1 MGMYTEILV
10 KADVNVNNLSDTE
23 KSVLNY
29 LFNDGDRPD
38 SLPDHPFFTLDR
50 WSQIG
55 RMSSFCHHPKA
66 VNSVSDCGEYI
77 FSRSDIKNYN
87 GEIEQFFDWFKPLTT
102 ARNGKCIGYKW
113 YEEDDVPTLIIK

>member
-1 MGMYTEILV
+1 MGMYTEIV
-10 KADVNVNNLSDTE
+10 IKADVNIGKLSEVE

-29 LFNDGDRPD
+29 LFGDTDRPD
-38 SLPDHPFFTLDR
+38 SLPNHPFFTLDR
-50 WSQIG
+50 WSQVG
-55 RMSSFCHHPKA
+55 HMSSFYHHPKP

-102 ARNGKCIGYKW
+102 AREGQCIGYTW
-113 YEEDDVPTLIIK
+113 YEEDDIPTLIIK

>member
-10 KADVNVNNLSDTE
+10 KADVNVNNLSDME

-29 LFNDGDRPD
+29 LFDGGDKPD

-55 RMSSFCHHPKA
+55 RTCSFYHHPKA

-77 FSRSDIKNYN
+77 FSRSDIKNYD
-87 GEIEQFFDWFKPLTT
+87 GEIE
-102 ARNGKCIGYKW
+102 
-113 YEEDDVPTLIIK
+113 

>member
-10 KADVNVNNLSDTE
+10 KADVNVNNLSDME

-50 WSQIG
+50 KLAEWPV
-55 RMSSFCHHPKA
+55 F
-66 VNSVSDCGEYI
+66 
-77 FSRSDIKNYN
+77 
-87 GEIEQFFDWFKPLTT
+87 
-102 ARNGKCIGYKW
+102 
-113 YEEDDVPTLIIK
+113 IIIRKR

>member
-23 KSVLNY
+23 KSVLNH

-55 RMSSFCHHPKA
+55 RMSSFYHHPKA

-102 ARNGKCIGYKW
+102 AQNGECIGYKW